1 MTKDIETGMKLR
13 PAIAMRLIVCAA
25 AFSFSNPVYAQPV
38 ERNPA
43 RILSGNQITSLPGS
57 TVDSG
62 ALDSTPFGA
71 NLSGVVIVSDK
82 NAVRGATKAS
92 GIVVRSDNQHL
103 SDPELA
109 KLLSPYLG
117 QPLSQRLIGEI
128 RDTITKYMRNRNRPL
143 VAVIVPP
150 QEVTGGVVQLLVVP
164 FVVGEK
170 RVQRVETGYDNT
182 PESRVLDAVRIGPG
196 DEVEA
201 DTLLEDINWLN
212 LNPFRQVGVVFQPGK
227 DVGTTDLTLSLSDQ
241 KPWQVYGGYA
251 NSGSTSTGLDRVFAG
266 FVMANA
272 ALGDQQL
279 SYQFTTLPETIGSDG
294 FSRDS
299 AYLAHSLGYFVPLAW
314 SNELRHKLTL
324 RGDYT
329 HSRSD
334 LTDPFVNEDETW
346 QASFDYAGN
355 LPGAYGFA
363 NSSIEWFVGGDF
375 KRQESEVFFGNT
387 STSTD
392 LIEVVQF
399 NLGLRGRHSG
409 NWMGHAH
416 KTEYAI
422 KGVFSPGDLTTYNS
436 DAAFA
441 AASNHAGDTAD
452 YNYLTANFTHHID
465 LSKGFS
471 FDLAFAG
478 QTTSDSLPSTE
489 KFGIG
494 GTSSVRG
501 YETNERSGDT
511 GVSIQAE
518 LHLPVFPLIQSEKIN
533 ANADV
538 FAFADYGSIHE
549 IATNIDRELSGA
561 GIGMNIQ
568 INNNVRASMVWGHAF
583 DAGATTKAGSDRVHV
598 TFTTSF

>member
-1 MTKDIETGMKLR
+1 MTKDIEMGTVLR

-25 AFSFSNPVYAQPV
+25 AFSFSNSVYAQPV
-38 ERNPA
+38 ERHPA

-57 TVDSG
+57 TVDAG

-82 NAVRGATKAS
+82 SAVRGAAKAS

-103 SDPELA
+103 SNPEFA

-117 QPLSQRLIGEI
+117 QPLSRRLIGEI
-128 RDTITKYMRNRNRPL
+128 RDTITQYMRKRKRPL

-170 RVQRVETGYDNT
+170 HVSRIETGYDNT
-182 PESRVLDAVRIGPG
+182 PESRVLDTVRIGPG

-201 DTLLEDINWLN
+201 DTLLEDLNWLN

-227 DVGTTDLTLSLSDQ
+227 DVGTTDLTFSLSDQ

-251 NSGSTSTGLDRVFAG
+251 NSGTAFTGLDRVFAG
-266 FVMANA
+266 FVIANA

-279 SYQFTTLPETIGSDG
+279 SYQFTSLPEAIGSDG

-314 SNELRHKLTL
+314 SNSMRHKLTL

-329 HSRSD
+329 RSRSD
-334 LTDPFVNEDETW
+334 LTDPFVSEDETW

-355 LPGAYGFA
+355 LPGVFGFS
-363 NSSIEWFVGGDF
+363 NPSIEWFVGGDF
-375 KRQESEVFFGNT
+375 KRQESDIFFDGISIFPNVV
-387 STSTD
+387 
-392 LIEVVQF
+392 EVVQF

-409 NWMGHAH
+409 TWMGHAH
-416 KTEYAI
+416 QTEYAI
-422 KGVFSPGDLTTYNS
+422 KGVFSPGEITTYNT
-436 DAAFA
+436 DAAFI
-441 AASNHAGDTAD
+441 AASNNTAGGAN
-452 YNYLTANFTHHID
+452 YNYLTANFTHHVS
-465 LSKGFS
+465 LPLKFS

-478 QTTSDSLPSTE
+478 QTTSGSLPSTE

-494 GTSSVRG
+494 GVGSVRG

-511 GVSIQAE
+511 GVSVQAE
-518 LHLPVFPLIQSEKIN
+518 LHLPVFPLLKGGKIS

-549 IATNIDRELSGA
+549 IATNIDHELSSA
-561 GIGMNIQ
+561 GVGVNIH

-583 DAGATTKAGSDRVHV
+583 DAGITSATGNNRVHV

>member
-1 MTKDIETGMKLR
+1 MSGKLVF
-13 PAIAMRLIVCAA
+13 AGVALLGVISIGGA
-25 AFSFSNPVYAQPV
+25 AFAQPV

-57 TVDSG
+57 TVDAA
-62 ALDSTPFGA
+62 ALDNTSFGA

-82 NAVRGATKAS
+82 NAVRSATKAN

-109 KLLSPYLG
+109 RLLSPYLG

-170 RVQRVETGYDNT
+170 RVHRVETGYDNT
-182 PESRVLDAVRIGPG
+182 PEGQVLNTVRIGPG

-212 LNPFRQVGVVFQPGK
+212 LNPFRNVGVVFQPGK
-227 DVGTTDLTLSLSDQ
+227 DVGTTDLILSLSDQ
-241 KPWQVYGGYA
+241 KPWQIYGGYA
-251 NSGSTSTGLDRVFAG
+251 NSGTTVTGLDRVFAG

-272 ALGDQQL
+272 AMGDQQL
-279 SYQFTTLPETIGSDG
+279 SYQFTAFPETIGSDG

-334 LTDPFVNEDETW
+334 LIDPFVSEDETW

-355 LPGAYGFA
+355 LPGAYGMA

-375 KRQESEVFFGNT
+375 KRQESDVFFDGV
-387 STSTD
+387 SVSPD

-399 NLGLRGRHSG
+399 NLGLRGKHSG

-416 KTEYAI
+416 NTEYSI
-422 KGVFSPGDLTTYNS
+422 KGVFSPGDVTTYNT

-441 AASNHAGDTAD
+441 SASGNAGDMAD
-452 YNYLTANFTHHID
+452 YNYLTANFIHRVD
-465 LSKGFS
+465 LPMGLR
-471 FDLAFAG
+471 FDVAFAG

-494 GTSSVRG
+494 GAGSVRG

-511 GVSIQAE
+511 GMSVQTE
-518 LHLPVFPLIQSEKIN
+518 LHLPVFPLVQSEKIN
-533 ANADV
+533 ADADF
-538 FAFADYGSIHE
+538 FAFADYGSTHDNT
-549 IATNIDRELSGA
+549 TNIDRELSGA

-568 INNNVRASMVWGHAF
+568 INNNVRASVVWGHAF
-583 DAGATTKAGSDRVHV
+583 DAGAITTAGSDRVHA